1 MTKAEQDAFD
11 FQSML
16 SEQDKLLGK
25 FIAAKIADGK
35 DPRDVAYLL
44 RYYADCAHG
53 WCTGR
58 YG

>member
-1 MTKAEQDAFD
+1 MNEAQQNAFD
-11 FQSML
+11 FQNML

-25 FIAAKIADGK
+25 FVAAKLADGK

-44 RYYADCAHG
+44 NYYAEQAHG

-58 YG
+58 YR